1 MRSATTKS
9 VTEAVL
15 KERRR
20 QKRLFPGQSLPDG
33 TGLAGD
39 WRQQLLAKRACS
51 VATKFDCLTWRD
63 VLKEEYCEA
72 LAESDPVKLE
82 AELTQVAAVAIAWIE
97 DIRRRNR

>member
-33 TGLAGD
+33 TGAAGD
-39 WRQQLLAKRACS
+39 WSRQLEAKHACK
-51 VATKFDCLTWRD
+51 VAVQSKSLTWRD
-63 VLKEEYCEA
+63 VLKEEYMEA
-72 LAESDPVKLE
+72 LAESDPDKLE
-82 AELTQVAAVAIAWIE
+82 AELTQVAAVAMAWIE